1 MWLYC
6 KPIWKFWP
14 GLRFLIQEIFIGT
27 NGDTLSIFWFWG
39 WNVWYWNRI
48 GDKVKNAIPTKTYEN
63 GSFVLL
69 FESGEN
75 GRSPK
80 WTGNVYREQSV
91 EPSSLTVHYQPVE
104 PFTIAQDRPF
114 SALPLVFIEYFQQ
127 TFWKRTFSV
136 EYCIQKGIFKP

>member
-48 GDKVKNAIPTKTYEN
+48 GDKVKKCYPNQNIRKWQFCT
-63 GSFVLL
+63 FVWVR
-69 FESGEN
+69 G
-75 GRSPK
+75 K
-80 WTGNVYREQSV
+80 WTVSKVNGKRTSGTIRRTIQFDRPLST
-91 EPSSLTVHYQPVE
+91 SWAVHYCS
-104 PFTIAQDRPF
+104 RPSIF
-114 SALPLVFIEYFQQ
+114 SSTL
-127 TFWKRTFSV
+127 
-136 EYCIQKGIFKP
+136 GIHRVLSTNILKANV